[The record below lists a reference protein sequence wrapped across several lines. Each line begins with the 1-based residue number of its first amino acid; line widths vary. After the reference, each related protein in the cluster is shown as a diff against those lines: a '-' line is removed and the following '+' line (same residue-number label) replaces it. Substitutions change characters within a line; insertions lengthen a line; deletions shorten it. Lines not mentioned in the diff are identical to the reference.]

1 VTPSSGRGR
10 RRRLPRALWPA
21 VVSVVLV
28 GVLFLAVFPTRT
40 YLAQRA
46 STSAAE
52 ERLRVL
58 REENAALEARV
69 DRLHRDDEIERIARE
84 QYNLVRP
91 GEEAYAVL
99 PPPASTTTTTSLPA
113 AGPRRSG
120 RGAVEGTAGDVPDRS
135 AAQRAWEILT
145 SWL

>member
-1 VTPSSGRGR
+1 MTPPAPSRT

-21 VVSVVLV
+21 LVSVALV

-40 YLAQRA
+40 YLTQRA

-58 REENAALEARV
+58 REENTALEARIA
-69 DRLHRDDEIERIARE
+69 RLHRDGEIERIARE

-99 PPPASTTTTTSLPA
+99 PPPASTTTTTAPPRDESAAPA
-113 AGPRRSG
+113 R
-120 RGAVEGTAGDVPDRS
+120 RGAGDATAASMDRS